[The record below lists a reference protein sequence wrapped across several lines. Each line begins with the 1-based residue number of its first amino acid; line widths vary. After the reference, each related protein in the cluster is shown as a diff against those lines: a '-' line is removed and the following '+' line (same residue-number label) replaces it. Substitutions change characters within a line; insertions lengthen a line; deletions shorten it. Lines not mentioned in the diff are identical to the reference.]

1 MPLTIYTI
9 LSPVLT
15 CVCDVLFVKIETP
28 WRLFCLASSQ
38 VNYSRHVRP
47 DMKTHLDR
55 PLVVDPHENRNNNT
69 NKMTANNPDLCFG
82 QHLPVEELHRQTRLH
97 ERGGQPGAG
106 CDPARPPMERG
117 ESTESRRSQKG
128 ERHHHGSHVCLDATA
143 IPGPG
148 SEDRPS
154 RRHHRTRSGSRGGG
168 QSEHRKSRSHQK
180 CAEDGEEGRGGGGKT
195 GRHRNRGADGGGEA
209 AEQDGAADGGERRPR
224 RNRHCNQMDGEGK
237 RTCQH
242 RRK

>member
-1 MPLTIYTI
+1 M
-9 LSPVLT
+9 
-15 CVCDVLFVKIETP
+15 CDVLFVKFEI
-28 WRLFCLASSQ
+28 LCIFCLALLQ

-69 NKMTANNPDLCFG
+69 NKMTANNPDLCIS
-82 QHLPVEELHRQTRLH
+82 QHLPVEERHRQTRLH
-97 ERGGQPGAG
+97 EHGGQVGAACGVAVSDPPG
-106 CDPARPPMERG
+106 PPLERS
-117 ESTESRRSQKG
+117 ESTESRRGQKG
-128 ERHHHGSHVCLDATA
+128 EQHHHSSHVFLDATA

-148 SEDRPS
+148 SEDRS
-154 RRHHRTRSGSRGGG
+154 SKRHHHTHSRGGG

-180 CAEDGEEGRGGGGKT
+180 CTEGGEEGRGGTVKT
-195 GRHRNRGADGGGEA
+195 GRHRNRGVDGGGET
-209 AEQDGAADGGERRPR
+209 AEQNGAADGAERRPR
-224 RNRHCNQMDGEGK
+224 RNRHCNQIDGEGR